1 MIRRLLARTLLA
13 IILATALPLVS
24 YAQECPAE
32 GQTSSGGIPPAAKQ
46 ELNRL
51 KNRTAFPSNIELIKV
66 PDVVNLGTTRDP
78 EHEQLGV
85 TVEGFLLDFK
95 HEGPESPNCYSD
107 TRKDF
112 HMWLG
117 PKRPSSLADARTKR
131 QDSVVVEPT
140 PAMQEAHPSWTEE
153 SFKSLRSKRIRVTGW
168 LMFDPEHPNQI
179 GNTRATLWEVH
190 PVMKIDVF
198 QNGQWTEF

>member
-1 MIRRLLARTLLA
+1 
-13 IILATALPLVS
+13 
-24 YAQECPAE
+24 
-32 GQTSSGGIPPAAKQ
+32 
-46 ELNRL
+46 
-51 KNRTAFPSNIELIKV
+51 
-66 PDVVNLGTTRDP
+66 
-78 EHEQLGV
+78 
-85 TVEGFLLDFK
+85 
-95 HEGPESPNCYSD
+95 
-107 TRKDF
+107 
-112 HMWLG
+112 MWLG

>member
-1 MIRRLLARTLLA
+1 
-13 IILATALPLVS
+13 
-24 YAQECPAE
+24 
-32 GQTSSGGIPPAAKQ
+32 
-46 ELNRL
+46 
-51 KNRTAFPSNIELIKV
+51 
-66 PDVVNLGTTRDP
+66 
-78 EHEQLGV
+78 LGV

-153 SFKSLRSKRIRVTGW
+153 SFKSLRRSYALRLISDCNCGSHFK
-168 LMFDPEHPNQI
+168 F
-179 GNTRATLWEVH
+179 
-190 PVMKIDVF
+190 
-198 QNGQWTEF
+198 